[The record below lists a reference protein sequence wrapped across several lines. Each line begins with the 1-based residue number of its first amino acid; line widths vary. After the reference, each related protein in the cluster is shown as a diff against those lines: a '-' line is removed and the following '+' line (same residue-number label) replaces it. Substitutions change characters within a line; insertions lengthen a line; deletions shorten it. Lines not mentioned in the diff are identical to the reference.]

1 LTHSL
6 RFAHVEIRPVERL
19 VLIDG
24 KPAPLGTRAFDLLMV
39 LVEQRQRV
47 VSHDELLDAVWP
59 GLVVEVN
66 NVQVQISSLRKL
78 LGPQAIATIPG
89 RGYRFTMPLDGPG
102 AEPADVPAGAAAP
115 HASGRRPPA
124 LATTLVGRDDDLA
137 ALGRLLD
144 AQRLLT
150 VVGAP
155 GIGKTT
161 LVLAAAHQRQGGH
174 PDGIAWV
181 DLAAL
186 ADPALLPSAVAQAAG
201 LPVSAADD
209 ALASLV
215 RGLAPA
221 KLLLVLDNAEHLLA
235 ATARLVQA
243 VMAAAAE
250 LRVLVTSQAPLK
262 IDGEWVFRLDALSVP
277 ADGTAAD
284 QAMNHGAVA
293 LFALRAAAADR
304 RFVLT
309 AANVGVVITLCR
321 GLDGIPLA
329 LQLAAARLP
338 LLGLQGV
345 VARLGDRLQLLRGG
359 GRDAPT
365 RQHTVLA
372 ALDWSHGL
380 LDAAEQA
387 VLRRLGVFA
396 GGFTLELASA
406 VACDA
411 HLDAWAV
418 IDVLGA
424 LVDRSLVAI
433 DGGDAGDA
441 PRYRLPESVRA
452 YAGLK
457 LDEANERPALQSR
470 HAEALTAAFDAA
482 YEAYWSTPD
491 RPWLAAWAPEIDNVR
506 AALDWGVEHNSPVAV
521 SLVGSACPL
530 FLLLGLAAEGRKRF
544 SAVEALVAAQP
555 PSPTVARYWLERG
568 RLNWGISNTDMRDQA
583 LLAAER
589 YRASADTR
597 GLYLALRCAVGSSA
611 LAADQTRLFMKEM
624 AGLERPGWP
633 ARLHAQR
640 KMAEVSLL
648 QADGR
653 LAEARTACE
662 ALLTL
667 ATHAGLDLVASATL
681 SELAGLNLSL
691 GDLDAAQRCAQ
702 TLTTNGGRR
711 QNNFVVRAHAT
722 LAQAS
727 LALGHMPQA
736 RQAMAD
742 LLAASRSR
750 DWEWFGAYADLYALF
765 AAREGRLRAAARL
778 VAYADAAARTIGD
791 RGANMAA
798 ARTQAGAL
806 VEAGLKPRE
815 LARLAAEGALADV
828 EAVCG
833 LTLAE
838 AAD

>member
-1 LTHSL
+1 MTDTL
-6 RFAHVEIRPVERL
+6 RFAHVELRPGERL
-19 VLIDG
+19 LLIDG
-24 KPAPLGTRAFDLLMV
+24 KPASVGTRAFDLLLV
-39 LVEQRQRV
+39 LVGQRHRV

-66 NVQVQISSLRKL
+66 NVQVQISALRRL

-89 RGYRFTMPLDGPG
+89 RGYRFTLPLDGQG
-102 AEPADVPAGAAAP
+102 DTHAAAELPAGTANP
-115 HASGRRPPA
+115 HAGRPRPPA
-124 LATTLVGRDDDLA
+124 LATTLVGRDEDLA

-161 LVLAAAHQRQGGH
+161 LALAATNHRKGSH

-186 ADPALLPSAVAQAAG
+186 ADPLLLPSTVAQAAG
-201 LPVSAADD
+201 LPVSSAEDP
-209 ALASLV
+209 LSSLV
-215 RGLAPA
+215 LGLAPL
-221 KLLLVLDNAEHLLA
+221 KLLLVLDNAEHLLEV
-235 ATARLVQA
+235 TARLVQA

-277 ADGTAAD
+277 ADGATAE

-293 LFALRAAAADR
+293 LFALRAAAIDR
-304 RFVLT
+304 RFSLT
-309 AANVGVVITLCR
+309 VANVGIVITLCR
-321 GLDGIPLA
+321 ALDGIPLA
-329 LQLAAARLP
+329 VHLAAARLP

-345 VARLGDRLQLLRGG
+345 VSRLGDRLQLLRGG

-365 RQHTVLA
+365 RQQTVLA

-406 VACDA
+406 VASDE
-411 HLDAWAV
+411 HLDEWSV

-433 DGGDAGDA
+433 DGADA

-457 LDEANERPALQSR
+457 LDEANERQALQGR
-470 HAEALTAAFDAA
+470 HAQALDAALDSA

-491 RPWLAAWAPEIDNVR
+491 RPWLATWAPEIDNVR
-506 AALDWGVEHNSPVAV
+506 AALDWAVEQKAPVAV
-521 SLVGSACPL
+521 GLVGGASLL
-530 FLLLGLAAEGRKRF
+530 FLLLGLAAEGRKRCRTI
-544 SAVEALVAAQP
+544 EALVAGQP
-555 PSPTVARYWLERG
+555 PGPAVARYWLERG
-568 RLNWGISNTDMRDQA
+568 RLNWGISNPDMRDQA
-583 LLAAER
+583 LRAAQH
-589 YRASADTR
+589 YRAAADAR
-597 GLYLALRCAVGSSA
+597 GLYLALRCAVGSAA
-611 LAADQTRLFMKEM
+611 LPADQTRQFLREM
-624 AGLERPGWP
+624 AGLERPDWP
-633 ARLHAQR
+633 ARLQAQR
-640 KMAEVSLL
+640 RMAEVSLL
-648 QADGR
+648 QADAR
-653 LAEARTACE
+653 LADARTACE

-667 ATHAGLDLVASATL
+667 ATSAGLDLVASAAL
-681 SELAGLNLSL
+681 SELASLNLSL
-691 GDLDAAQRCAQ
+691 GQLDAALHCAR
-702 TLTTNGGRR
+702 TLTADNGRR

-727 LALGHMPQA
+727 LALGHVPEA
-736 RQAMAD
+736 REAMAD

-765 AAREGRLRAAARL
+765 AAREGRLRTAARL
-778 VAYADAAARTIGD
+778 IGYADAAARTIGE
-791 RGANMAA
+791 RNANMAM
-798 ARTQAGAL
+798 ARTQARAL
-806 VEAGLKPRE
+806 IEAGLKPRE
-815 LARLAAEGALADV
+815 LARLVDEGARADV

-833 LTLAE
+833 LTLADG
-838 AAD
+838 AD